1 MNMLL
6 KSIENLIDLIARIF
20 ISLLFLI
27 NGYSKVIYFDG
38 TISWMESYGLPGFF
52 IYPAILLEIIAPLLL
67 IIGYKTKISSVM
79 LAGFC
84 IVTALIFL
92 NDFSE
97 QSQLNGFF
105 KNIGLSAGFL
115 FLAIN
120 GSKKFS
126 LDYKLANR

>member
-1 MNMLL
+1 MNMPL

-126 LDYKLANR
+126 LDYKLAKS

>member
-38 TISWMESYGLPGFF
+38 TISWIESYGLPGFF

-126 LDYKLANR
+126 LDYKLAKR

>member
-105 KNIGLSAGFL
+105 KNIGLSAGLL

-126 LDYKLANR
+126 LDYKLAKR

>member
-1 MNMLL
+1 MSMLL
-6 KSIENLIDLIARIF
+6 KSIENYIDLIARIF

-126 LDYKLANR
+126 LDYKLAKR

>member
-67 IIGYKTKISSVM
+67 IIGYKTKISSIM

-126 LDYKLANR
+126 LDYKLAKS

>member
-79 LAGFC
+79 LAVFC

-126 LDYKLANR
+126 LDYKLAKN

>member
-67 IIGYKTKISSVM
+67 ILGYKTKISSVM

-126 LDYKLANR
+126 LDYKLAKR

>member
-1 MNMLL
+1 MLL

-126 LDYKLANR
+126 LDYKLAKR

>member
-126 LDYKLANR
+126 LDYKLAKR

>member
-1 MNMLL
+1 MLL

-38 TISWMESYGLPGFF
+38 TISWMESYGLPGFL

-126 LDYKLANR
+126 LDYKLAKN

>member
-1 MNMLL
+1 MSMLL
-6 KSIENLIDLIARIF
+6 RSIENYIDLIARIF

-120 GSKKFS
+120 GSKKYS
-126 LDYKLANR
+126 LDYKLAKS

>member
-79 LAGFC
+79 LAVFC

-126 LDYKLANR
+126 LDYKYAKR

>member
-27 NGYSKVIYFDG
+27 NGYSKVIYFNG

-126 LDYKLANR
+126 LDYKLAKR

>member
-1 MNMLL
+1 MLL

-126 LDYKLANR
+126 LDYKLAKN

>member
-1 MNMLL
+1 MNNLL
-6 KSIENLIDLIARIF
+6 KNNENLLDLIARIS

-27 NGYSKVIYFDG
+27 NGYSKIIYFDG
-38 TISWMESYGLPGFF
+38 TIGWMESYGLPGFF

-67 IIGYKTKISSVM
+67 IIGYKTKISSIM
-79 LAGFC
+79 LSGFC
-84 IVTALIFL
+84 IITALIFL
-92 NDFSE
+92 NDFSD

-115 FLAIN
+115 LLAIN

-126 LDYKLANR
+126 LDYKLTKY

>member
-1 MNMLL
+1 MSMLL
-6 KSIENLIDLIARIF
+6 KSIENYIDLIARIF

-120 GSKKFS
+120 GSKKYS
-126 LDYKLANR
+126 LDYKLAKS

>member
-1 MNMLL
+1 MSMLL
-6 KSIENLIDLIARIF
+6 KSIENYIDLIARIF

-67 IIGYKTKISSVM
+67 ILGYKTRISSVM

-126 LDYKLANR
+126 LDYKLAKN

>member
-1 MNMLL
+1 MSMLL
-6 KSIENLIDLIARIF
+6 RSIENLIDLIARIF

-126 LDYKLANR
+126 LDYKLAKR

>member
-1 MNMLL
+1 MLL
-6 KSIENLIDLIARIF
+6 RSIENYIDLIARIL

-27 NGYSKVIYFDG
+27 NGYSKIIYFDG
-38 TISWMESYGLPGFF
+38 TIIWMESYGLPGFF

-126 LDYKLANR
+126 LDYKLAKR

>member
-126 LDYKLANR
+126 LDYKLAKS

>member
-1 MNMLL
+1 MSMLL
-6 KSIENLIDLIARIF
+6 KSIENYIDLIARIF

-126 LDYKLANR
+126 LDYK

>member
-126 LDYKLANR
+126 LDYKLAKN

>member
-1 MNMLL
+1 MSMLL
-6 KSIENLIDLIARIF
+6 RSIENYIDLIARIF

-126 LDYKLANR
+126 LDYKLAKR

>member
-27 NGYSKVIYFDG
+27 NGYSKVIYFDS

-79 LAGFC
+79 LAVFC

-126 LDYKLANR
+126 LDYKLAKR

>member
-1 MNMLL
+1 MLL

-126 LDYKLANR
+126 LDYKLAKS